1 MKVVV
6 NIPHLSPDKKIQ
18 LLMCC
23 MSGCVEP
30 AVCTVFVK
38 SPARSHEA
46 QGIKDG

>member
-23 MSGCVEP
+23 MSGCIEP

-38 SPARSHEA
+38 SPALSHEA
-46 QGIKDG
+46 QAIKDG